1 MGSLLTLSSPL
12 AFPHPLM
19 EEVYLGVTTCE
30 VFLCSGVIVYLLYI
44 ISRFIVVL
52 VVLCFTSLVSFT
64 GFYTE
69 DEPMEAQ
76 KYYSLLKTHLK
87 KLTYFALR
95 SLTLVLP
102 YVLQQE
108 LNNVDHVSLM
118 LRKCDHPYQ
127 RRVNVQ
133 TSWHTTLSLFISI
146 CQRVDTVLLFRL
158 TR

>member
-1 MGSLLTLSSPL
+1 MGSVLTLSSPL

-19 EEVYLGVTTCE
+19 EGVYLGVKTCE

-44 ISRFIVVL
+44 VSRFIVVL

-127 RRVNVQ
+127 RSVNVQ
-133 TSWHTTLSLFISI
+133 TSWRTTLSLFMSI
-146 CQRVDTVLLFRL
+146 CQRVNTVLLFRL

>member
-1 MGSLLTLSSPL
+1 
-12 AFPHPLM
+12 M
-19 EEVYLGVTTCE
+19 EGVYLGVKTCE
-30 VFLCSGVIVYLLYI
+30 VFPCSGATVYLLYI
-44 ISRFIVVL
+44 VSRFIVVL
-52 VVLCFTSLVSFT
+52 VILCFTSLVSFT